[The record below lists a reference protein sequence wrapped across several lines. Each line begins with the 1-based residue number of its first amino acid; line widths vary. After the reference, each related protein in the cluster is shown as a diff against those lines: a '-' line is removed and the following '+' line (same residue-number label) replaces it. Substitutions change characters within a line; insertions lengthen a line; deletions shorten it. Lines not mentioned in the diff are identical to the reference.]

1 MEDEGNILEVK
12 GLKVYFPVKKGV
24 FARTVGYVKAVD
36 GVSFNVR
43 RAETLGVVGES
54 GSGKSTI
61 ARVISGLQK
70 ATDGGFALSGKV
82 SMIFQD
88 PQGSLNPRQ
97 SVRATLSEILKHVG
111 SKKTPIELL
120 EAVGLDSSHLDKY
133 PHEFSG
139 GQRQRICIARAIA
152 LESELLICDEAVSAL
167 DLSIRSQ
174 ILDLLMD
181 LKKRFNLSLMFITHD
196 LGVVKHIADRV
207 IVMKAGKIVE
217 CASCNEII
225 MNPQHDYTKKLISS
239 VLGL

>member
-1 MEDEGNILEVK
+1 
-12 GLKVYFPVKKGV
+12 
-24 FARTVGYVKAVD
+24 
-36 GVSFNVR
+36 
-43 RAETLGVVGES
+43 
-54 GSGKSTI
+54 
-61 ARVISGLQK
+61 
-70 ATDGGFALSGKV
+70 
-82 SMIFQD
+82 MIFQD

-111 SKKTPIELL
+111 SKKTPLELL

-225 MNPQHDYTKKLISS
+225 TNPQHDYTKKLISS
-239 VLGL
+239 VLSL